1 MTDLLQSAST
11 WISGQLKE
19 HVSQTV
25 TFRRG
30 TQTVSVQATIGNTL
44 FESHGELGP
53 SVQIKTRDYLI
64 ETDDLVLGGVAVLP
78 QRDDI
83 IVDASGD
90 EYTILPTDDG
100 VYWRD
105 SDPYRVRIRVHTKQ
119 VRIG

>member
-1 MTDLLQSAST
+1 MTDLLQTAST

-53 SVQIKTRDYLI
+53 TVQVKTRDYLI
-64 ETDDLVLGGVAVLP
+64 ETADLVLGGLAVLP
-78 QRDDI
+78 QRDDE
-83 IVDASGD
+83 IVDTDGSV
-90 EYTILPTDDG
+90 YLILPSDDG

-119 VRIG
+119 VRVG